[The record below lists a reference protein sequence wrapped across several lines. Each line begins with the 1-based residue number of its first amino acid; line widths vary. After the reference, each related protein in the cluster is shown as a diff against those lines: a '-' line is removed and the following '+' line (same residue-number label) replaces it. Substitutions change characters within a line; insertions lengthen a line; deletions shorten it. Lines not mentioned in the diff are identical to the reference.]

1 MHRLLITAVF
11 VLGWMVGMPA
21 CPGLVAA
28 EAAADPVAMTIDL
41 LHREDVDFR
50 QIGLDA
56 VRHATKGEAA
66 TYRYAAL
73 LSALPPTRQIELL
86 SALCDRGD
94 AAALPAATALLLASG
109 SAEVRSAAIELLGVL
124 GSGVE
129 VEVLKAALARP
140 EPEKSAA
147 RLGLVRLR
155 GNDATRQIA
164 EAARFGDPMLRP
176 VFIDILAERRD
187 RSILPDL
194 LTFVIGED
202 AAVRTAAMRFLGR
215 IGGPEQVNGM
225 VAGLLKAEAGSE
237 RSEAEKA
244 IVGVCTQNSGK
255 EQAAARFLEDFQ
267 AASDADRETLLP
279 TLGRIGGPEALAVVD
294 RFVSD
299 GDPARRSFGIK
310 ALTLWPDADVAARL
324 MKLFAASHDSI
335 EKEKLLGALIRIA
348 PLPNN
353 KLNDKQ
359 KLELVAKTM
368 ELCGQQTDKARLL
381 ERVNAIRTI
390 EAFRFV
396 LPYLDEPGLVEPACK
411 SIVELAH
418 HQKLRDAH
426 REEFVQALDRVIATT
441 KNEELVERAG
451 RYKEGKTWERKK
463 G

>member
-1 MHRLLITAVF
+1 MHRLLITLVF
-11 VLGWMVGMPA
+11 VLGWTVGMPA
-21 CPGLVAA
+21 CRGLVAA

-41 LHREDVDFR
+41 LRREDVAFR

-56 VRHATKGEAA
+56 VRHATKGETA

-94 AAALPAATALLLASG
+94 AAAVPSATALLAAG
-109 SAEVRSAAIELLGVL
+109 SAEVRSAAIEALGAL

-147 RLGLVRLR
+147 RQALVRLR
-155 GNDATRQIA
+155 GKDATRQIA
-164 EAARFGDPMLRP
+164 EAARSGDPVLRG
-176 VFIDILAERRD
+176 VLIDILAERRD

-194 LTFVIGED
+194 LIFVIGED

-215 IGGPEQVNGM
+215 IGGPDQVKGM

-244 IVGVCTQNSGK
+244 IVGVCTQNSGN

-267 AASDADRETLLP
+267 AANDADRETLLP
-279 TLGRIGGPEALAVVD
+279 TLGRIGGPEALDVVD

-310 ALTLWPDADVAARL
+310 ALTLWPDADVAARI
-324 MKLFAASHDSI
+324 MKLFATSNDVT

-368 ELCGQQTDKARLL
+368 QLCGQQADKARLL

-426 REEFVQALDRVIATT
+426 KEEFVEALDRVIATT